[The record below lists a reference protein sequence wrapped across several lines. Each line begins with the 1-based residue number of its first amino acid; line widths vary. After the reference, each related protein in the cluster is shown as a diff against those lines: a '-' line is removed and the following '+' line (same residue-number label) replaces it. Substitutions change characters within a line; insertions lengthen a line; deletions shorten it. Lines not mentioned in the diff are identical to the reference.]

1 MPSNTS
7 KHLINNS
14 LVETLHRMLTYLES
28 VVSESDCEP
37 ASKRQKVER
46 VPEQSDKYSR
56 AQRTTKMLQKR
67 GALAV
72 GMKETGRA
80 LTEKA
85 GKDDQNT
92 KIFVLHDRDHQQS
105 SSQLMAT
112 CR

>member
-1 MPSNTS
+1 MPSNAS
-7 KHLINNS
+7 KQFTNKS
-14 LVETLHRMLTYLES
+14 LQLTLERMLTHLES
-28 VVSESDCEP
+28 VASDSDCEP
-37 ASKRQKVER
+37 ASKRQRIER
-46 VPEQSDKYSR
+46 VPEETDKYSR
-56 AQRTTKMLQKR
+56 AQRTSKVLQKR

-80 LTEKA
+80 LTQKA

-92 KIFVLHDRDHQQS
+92 KIFVVHDREHQQS